1 MPTIVNSKA
10 VCGLKN
16 WQSECKYCWENCEYR
31 GRILYTDEVTLYIQG
46 TRIIKRRS
54 TNEGSQD
61 QGGTGYSGDGR
72 GAV

>member
-1 MPTIVNSKA
+1 MPTIVSSKA

-16 WQSECKYCWENCEYR
+16 WQSECKYCWESCEYR
-31 GRILYTDEVTLYIQG
+31 GRILYTDKIALYIQG
-46 TRIIKRRS
+46 TKIIERS

-61 QGGTGYSGDGR
+61 QGGAGYSGDGR